1 MSPLIKSD
9 AKVQLLSSIPLFTK
23 CNARQL
29 RRIAALTVALDVPD
43 GQVLCREGQI
53 GTEFFVIIEG
63 EAAVTVRGRHKA
75 NIGGGGFCGEMAI
88 LDGGP
93 RVASVTTT
101 APTKVLVLSRREF
114 EDLLAMA
121 PEIAFSLL
129 QAMAQRLREADLANR
144 GRRAGAPIGA

>member
-9 AKVQLLSSIPLFTK
+9 AKVQLLRSIPLFTK

-29 RRIAALTVALDVPD
+29 RRIAALTAALDVPK
-43 GQVLCREGQI
+43 GQVLCREGEI

-63 EAAVTVRGRHKA
+63 EAAVTMRGRHRA
-75 NIGGGGFCGEMAI
+75 SIGAGGFCGEMAI

-101 APTKVLVLSRREF
+101 APTRVLVLSRREF
-114 EDLLAMA
+114 EDLLAVA
-121 PEIAFSLL
+121 PEIALSLL
-129 QAMAQRLREADLANR
+129 QAMAQRLRAADLANR
-144 GRRAGAPIGA
+144 GRRAGAPIGT